1 MLFLSKLSL
10 LSLAVVAL
18 GPSGVVGAIA
28 KVKDARRCGNEGSK
42 PEAAS
47 EAVIKQAT
55 VKLSAAIAGAHGVS
69 TSSSSSPDGQRAAV
83 TSVVATKQIKV
94 YFHVIRKDNTA
105 AGGNLSPRAI
115 AGQIAALNADF
126 RASGFNF
133 TLAGTDFTT
142 NRDYFESVGPGS
154 TQQTAMKNK
163 LYKGG
168 ASDLNIYSVGFLKGA
183 GKGLLGYATLPF
195 SISPNSRTANKDD
208 GVVFLFSSVPGGTTA
223 NYNLGRTVTHETGHW
238 LGLYHTFQGGC
249 TGSGSG
255 VSDSEFIVPG
265 SYGLLFSPL
274 GSPLTFFTLSPKAPA
289 EASPAYGCPTG
300 RDSCPSSPGFDP
312 IKNFSESSTSSLTD
326 ARTMLTNN
334 SSSSDLLTV
343 DYSYDS
349 CMTQFTPG
357 QALRMV
363 AASQQYRRL

>member
-18 GPSGVVGAIA
+18 GPSVAFGAIA
-28 KVKDARRCGNEGSK
+28 QVKDARRCGNEGSK
-42 PEAAS
+42 PDAAS

-55 VKLSAAIAGAHGVS
+55 VKLSAAIAAAGRGAS
-69 TSSSSSPDGQRAAV
+69 ISSSSDLTGNHRAAV
-83 TSVVATKQIKV
+83 TSVMAPKQIKV
-94 YFHVIRKDNTA
+94 YFHVRNFADQFPSSVLARALYLHRLRFIA
-105 AGGNLSPRAI
+105 VAGGNLSPRAI

-142 NRDYFESVGPGS
+142 NRDYFESAGPGS
-154 TQQTAMKNK
+154 TQQTAMKNR

-168 ASDLNIYSVGFLKGA
+168 PSDLNLYSVGFVKGA

-208 GVVFLFSSVPGGTTA
+208 GVVFLFSSVPGGSTT

-249 TGSGSG
+249 TGAGDG
-255 VSDSEFIVPG
+255 VSD
-265 SYGLLFSPL
+265 
-274 GSPLTFFTLSPKAPA
+274 TPA

-300 RDSCPSSPGFDP
+300 RDSCNSSPGLDP
-312 IKNFSESSTSSLTD
+312 ISNLQVHTFLAVPSPRGHFRNRRASP
-326 ARTMLTNN
+326 M
-334 SSSSDLLTV
+334 
-343 DYSYDS
+343 DYSYDG
-349 CMTQFTPG
+349 CMSQFTSG

-363 AASQQYRRL
+363 AASQQYRKL

>member
-18 GPSGVVGAIA
+18 GPSVAFGAIA
-28 KVKDARRCGNEGSK
+28 QVKDARRCGNEGSK
-42 PEAAS
+42 PDAAS

-55 VKLSAAIAGAHGVS
+55 VKLSAAIAAAGRGALI
-69 TSSSSSPDGQRAAV
+69 SSSSDSGNHRAAV
-83 TSVVATKQIKV
+83 TTVVAPKQIKV
-94 YFHVIRKDNTA
+94 YFHVVRKDKTV

-142 NRDYFESVGPGS
+142 NRDYFESAGPES
-154 TQQTAMKNK
+154 TQQTAMKNQ

-168 ASDLNIYSVGFLKGA
+168 PSDLNLYSVGFVKGA

-208 GVVFLFSSVPGGTTA
+208 GVVFLFSSVPGGSIT

-249 TGSGSG
+249 TGSGDG
-255 VSDSEFIVPG
+255 VSD
-265 SYGLLFSPL
+265 
-274 GSPLTFFTLSPKAPA
+274 TPA

-300 RDSCPSSPGFDP
+300 RDSCISSPGLDP
-312 IKNFSESSTSSLTD
+312 ISNF
-326 ARTMLTNN
+326 M
-334 SSSSDLLTV
+334 
-343 DYSYDS
+343 DYSYDV
-349 CMTQFTPG
+349 CMYQFTSG

-363 AASQQYRRL
+363 AASQQYRKL